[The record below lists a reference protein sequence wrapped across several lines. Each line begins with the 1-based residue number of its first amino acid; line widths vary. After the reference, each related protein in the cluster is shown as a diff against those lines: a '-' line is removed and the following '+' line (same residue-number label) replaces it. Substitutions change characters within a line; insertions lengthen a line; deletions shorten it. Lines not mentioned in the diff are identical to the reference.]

1 MPRLPLPDI
10 LQRGITYS
18 LAGLT
23 VYGLF
28 VGVAVH
34 RDTLRR
40 GRELMAEREA
50 AARQV
55 NQNEEMEKELA
66 KAAQSALYPSSTTSG
81 TH

>member
-1 MPRLPLPDI
+1 MARLPLPDI

-40 GRELMAEREA
+40 GRGEFWSLREFLRGSDESCPPRNA
-50 AARQV
+50 
-55 NQNEEMEKELA
+55 
-66 KAAQSALYPSSTTSG
+66 
-81 TH
+81 

>member
-1 MPRLPLPDI
+1 MARLPLPDI

-23 VYGLF
+23 VYGLI

-40 GRELMAEREA
+40 GRGESWLHANLS
-50 AARQV
+50 V
-55 NQNEEMEKELA
+55 VLT
-66 KAAQSALYPSSTTSG
+66 KAVPFDMRRSKLITTPDLIL
-81 TH
+81 TDAM